1 MTVRLRRAQPA
12 AHDSAIERVRS
23 ARYARRAGLA
33 GLLLVAGA
41 AARPATITCPP
52 ILLETPVVN
61 SMLSGWDVD
70 VRAGRRTL
78 ADAAIHLSRGSD
90 RGGVAPDVTRRAGAQ
105 EMSSWTLEPGDGDV
119 YWVACSYGNTSALLL
134 QKVPETARRC
144 VAIHDVLN
152 SGRHLNVRPVECD

>member
-1 MTVRLRRAQPA
+1 MTVRPRRAQPA
-12 AHDSAIERVRS
+12 AHDSATAPLR
-23 ARYARRAGLA
+23 ARCARRTSLA
-33 GLLLVAGA
+33 GLLLLVATA
-41 AARPATITCPP
+41 AHAATITCPP
-52 ILLETPVVN
+52 VLMETPVVN

-70 VRAGRRTL
+70 VRAGQRTL

-105 EMSSWTLEPGDGDV
+105 EMSTWTLAPGDGDV

-144 VAIHDVLN
+144 VAVHDVLN
-152 SGRHLNVRPVECD
+152 SGRHLNVRPVECN